1 MDRWYQEGCVLQPT
15 WVEWVADRNSL
26 GGIVFRR
33 MTAGIRKALDRR
45 TLIEFSDM
53 DLGLDMD
60 LVLADLHW
68 RGDGDQ
74 VSSDR

>member
-1 MDRWYQEGCVLQPT
+1 
-15 WVEWVADRNSL
+15 
-26 GGIVFRR
+26 